1 MHPTTGSNMLIPEK
15 VSDLL
20 VKLDTTGIRSKEDL
34 YPLELLQRA
43 TNYLAASM
51 IFLQENT
58 LLERPLSKDDVKER
72 LLGHWGMNIILSV

>member
-1 MHPTTGSNMLIPEK
+1 MHSTTGLNMTIPEK

-20 VKLDTTGIRSKEDL
+20 VKLDTTEIRSKEDL

-51 IFLQENT
+51 IFLQKNT
-58 LLERPLSKDDVKER
+58 LLERSLSKDDVKER
-72 LLGHWGMNIILSV
+72 LLGHWGT